1 MNSAEIEI
9 QSASFTSGG
18 NTVSS
23 SDIKTNAE
31 DETLTVT
38 FPGSLPL
45 GSGQIHLNFTGI
57 LNDKLRGF
65 YRSCYTGKTLKLYRV
80 GCKAAYDC
88 VLQSEF
94 KKCCVCK

>member
-1 MNSAEIEI
+1 MNSAEIEV
-9 QSASFTSGG
+9 QSASFSCGG
-18 NTVSS
+18 TTVGS

-38 FPGSLPL
+38 FPDSLPV

-65 YRSCYTGKTLKLYRV
+65 YRSCYTGQH
-80 GCKAAYDC
+80 DI
-88 VLQSEF
+88 F
-94 KKCCVCK
+94 